1 MGIDWQAAWAE
12 FQQDLKKLES
22 GERKFSTWDD
32 VG

>member
-12 FQQDLKKLES
+12 FQSDLKKLES
-22 GERKFSTWDD
+22 GEKQYLTWDD

>member
-12 FQQDLKKLES
+12 FETELEKLKS
-22 GERKFSTWDD
+22 GEKQYLTWDD